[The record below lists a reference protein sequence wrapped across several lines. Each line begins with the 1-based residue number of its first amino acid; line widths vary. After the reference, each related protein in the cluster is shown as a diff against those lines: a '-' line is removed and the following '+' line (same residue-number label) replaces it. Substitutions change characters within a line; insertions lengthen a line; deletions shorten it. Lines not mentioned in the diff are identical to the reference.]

1 MRVILPRRFRARD
14 VPVVIAREV
23 SAEHSRIHLD
33 VPLGQSRFRSCKP
46 AKNSHAGL
54 HHEVGISIQRSRRLV
69 CPRRDPDLIALHRHG
84 QARLQTR
91 ERIHPT
97 LPIVRPA
104 RTLPHID
111 DPHVILRGIQIG
123 NLRRTQGA
131 VVDTDIVQFSA
142 ECLNLGS
149 RAPVDKLPYGEVA
162 PTIIHCFRQ
171 TASHRLR
178 CIEDTIPVNAKNISI
193 VARHY

>member
-1 MRVILPRRFRARD
+1 MPTHDAQAVERDLGGYILECKQVMRVILPRRFRARD

-131 VVDTDIVQFSA
+131 VVDANVVDISFKTF
-142 ECLNLGS
+142 G
-149 RAPVDKLPYGEVA
+149 
-162 PTIIHCFRQ
+162 
-171 TASHRLR
+171 RLL
-178 CIEDTIPVNAKNISI
+178 ETSYP
-193 VARHY
+193 